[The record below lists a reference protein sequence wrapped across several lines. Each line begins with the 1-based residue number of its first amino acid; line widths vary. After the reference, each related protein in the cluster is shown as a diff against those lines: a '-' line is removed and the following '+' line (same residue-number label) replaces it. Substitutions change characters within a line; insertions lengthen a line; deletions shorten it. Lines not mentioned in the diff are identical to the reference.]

1 MHAWGVTRRQRQT
14 QSVQQGQQGGMDYRD
29 PGGGAVEVY
38 FFFHGAC
45 AKAVPHIGDGK
56 KTGGRVSMI
65 VGTSGRQRPRAAYL
79 NPW

>member
-1 MHAWGVTRRQRQT
+1 MIL
-14 QSVQQGQQGGMDYRD
+14 
-29 PGGGAVEVY
+29 GGGAVEVY

>member
-1 MHAWGVTRRQRQT
+1 
-14 QSVQQGQQGGMDYRD
+14 MDYRD
-29 PGGGAVEVY
+29 PGGGCAVEVY

-56 KTGGRVSMI
+56 KTGWRVSMI